1 MFDLGCVIEIIF
13 TFDVMKLLRF
23 LLFPFA
29 IVYDIITTVRNK
41 FFDIGV
47 LKSASF
53 NIPVIAVGNLS
64 VGGTGKSPQIEY
76 LIRLLKEDYEVAV
89 LSRGYKRKTKGFQ
102 VVNDNHSATD
112 VGDEPLQFYKKFK
125 KEVMVAVDADRTNG
139 IEELLKR
146 KIAPQI
152 VLLDDAY
159 QHRKVKANHY
169 ILLTKY
175 DDLYTD
181 DFILPVGNLRE
192 SKRGADRANIIVV
205 TKCPEDLSE
214 REKEEVRNKIQLKTN
229 QQLFFTTISYDE
241 NLKGIDSELTVSDLK
256 EKEVLLVTGIA
267 NPNSLLQYLDKNE
280 INYKHLKYPDHYD
293 FTESDIKK
301 IEKEFQELPQS
312 NKIMVTTEK
321 DYMRLEG
328 KVEDVS
334 YISIKSEFLHEGK
347 LFDELIVNSIK
358 R

>member
-1 MFDLGCVIEIIF
+1 MLDFGCVIEIIF
-13 TFDVMKLLRF
+13 TFDAMKLFRF

-29 IVYDIITTVRNK
+29 IAYDIITTVRNK
-41 FFDIGV
+41 FFDIGI
-47 LKSASF
+47 LKSTSF
-53 NIPVIAVGNLS
+53 NIPVIVVGNLS

-76 LIRLLKEDYEVAV
+76 LIRLLKEHYRVAV

-102 VVNDNHSATD
+102 VVKANHSAKD

-125 KEVMVAVDADRTNG
+125 NEVTVAVDADRTNG

-146 KIAPQI
+146 KVAPQI

-159 QHRKVKANHY
+159 QHRKVKASHY

-192 SKRGADRANIIVV
+192 GKRGADRANIIVV
-205 TKCPEDLSE
+205 TKCPENLSE
-214 REKEEVRNKIQLKTN
+214 IGKQEVRNKIRLKAN
-229 QQLFFTTISYDE
+229 QQLFFTIISYDE
-241 NLKGIDSELTVSDLK
+241 NLKGTDLELTVSDLK

-301 IEKEFQELPQS
+301 IEKEFQELTQL
-312 NKIMVTTEK
+312 NKIIVTTEK

-328 KVEDVS
+328 KVENVS
-334 YISIKSEFLHEGK
+334 YISIKSEFLPEGK
-347 LFDELIVNSIK
+347 LFDKLIVNSIN